1 MIGCSAP
8 SAVPPSAS
16 RLNQMFGQAV
26 NRCQATPIV
35 AFSEMVIIQA
45 NEIRILII
53 ATR

>member
-16 RLNQMFGQAV
+16 RLNQMLGQAV
-26 NRCQATPIV
+26 NRCQATPMV